1 MSINVYS
8 TFSMNG
14 KDSVLPLMDLLMRFV
29 KLPLT
34 FQIMCFWKIFPMD
47 NVNSKT
53 TLHQACQQTCKLQST
68 LLNILCSVLW

>member
-8 TFSMNG
+8 RFSMNG

-34 FQIMCFWKIFPMD
+34 FPIMCFWKIFLWIM
-47 NVNSKT
+47 
-53 TLHQACQQTCKLQST
+53 L
-68 LLNILCSVLW
+68 ILKPLYIKHANKHASYKVLY

>member
-1 MSINVYS
+1 
-8 TFSMNG
+8 MNG

-34 FQIMCFWKIFPMD
+34 FPIMCLWKIFPMD

-53 TLHQACQQTCKLQST
+53 LYIKHANKHASYK
-68 LLNILCSVLW
+68 VLY